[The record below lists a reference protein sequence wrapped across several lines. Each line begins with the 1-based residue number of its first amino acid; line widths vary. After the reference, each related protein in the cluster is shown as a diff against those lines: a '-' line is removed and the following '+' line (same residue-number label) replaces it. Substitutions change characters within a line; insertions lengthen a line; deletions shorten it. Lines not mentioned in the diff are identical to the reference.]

1 MKVDTSMALQNYQST
16 KTPKIEGYKDN
27 DAKLKEQTDAFEA
40 LIVKTMLST
49 AIKNEDP
56 LYPKEAGS
64 DIYHSMYLDTL
75 SESLSGSFGYSE
87 LLLGYLKE
95 QQAGKR

>member
-1 MKVDTSMALQNYQST
+1 MKVDTSNAIQSYQQS
-16 KTPKIEGYKDN
+16 KTPKIEHTSD
-27 DAKLKEQTDAFEA
+27 DAKLKAQTDAFEA
-40 LIVKTMLST
+40 LIVKTMLAT

-75 SESLSGSFGYSE
+75 SENLSGSFGYSE

>member
-1 MKVDTSMALQNYQST
+1 M
-16 KTPKIEGYKDN
+16 PKLEAKESDE
-27 DAKLKEQTDAFEA
+27 AKLKKQTDAFEA

-87 LLLGYLKE
+87 MLLAYLKE
-95 QQAGKR
+95 QQMGKR

>member
-1 MKVDTSMALQNYQST
+1 MRVDTSMALQSYQSS

>member
-1 MKVDTSMALQNYQST
+1 MKVDTSMALQNYQSS
-16 KTPKIEGYKDN
+16 KTPKIEDYKDN

>member
-1 MKVDTSMALQNYQST
+1 MLKVDTSLATFNA
-16 KTPKIEGYKDN
+16 KTPKVELRETDE
-27 DAKLKEQTDAFEA
+27 AKLKKQTDAFEA
-40 LIVKTMLST
+40 LIVKTMLSV

-75 SESLSGSFGYSE
+75 SENLSGSFGYSE
-87 LLLGYLKE
+87 LLLNYLKE
-95 QQAGKR
+95 QQLGKR

>member
-1 MKVDTSMALQNYQST
+1 MKIDSTATLQHYQGS
-16 KTPKIEGYKDN
+16 KMPKIENIN
-27 DAKLKEQTDAFEA
+27 DQSKLKAQTDAFEA
-40 LIVKTMLST
+40 LIVKTMLAT

-75 SESLSGSFGYSE
+75 AENLSGSFGYSE

>member
-1 MKVDTSMALQNYQST
+1 MKIDIDLRLMKTSIPQIKPKQSDDTR
-16 KTPKIEGYKDN
+16 
-27 DAKLKEQTDAFEA
+27 LKEQTDAFEA
-40 LIVKTMLST
+40 LIVKTMLAT

>member
-1 MKVDTSMALQNYQST
+1 MKMDTSLAIQSYQNT
-16 KTPKIEGYKDN
+16 KTPKIQNTND

-40 LIVKTMLST
+40 LLLKTMLAT

-56 LYPKEAGS
+56 LYPKQAGS
-64 DIYHSMYLDTL
+64 DVYHSMYLDTL

>member
-1 MKVDTSMALQNYQST
+1 MRVDTSLGLQAYEEG
-16 KTPKIEGYKDN
+16 KLPKIQPKLND

-40 LIVKTMLST
+40 LIVKTMLQT
-49 AIKNEDP
+49 AIKNDDP

-87 LLLGYLKE
+87 LLLSYLKE
-95 QQAGKR
+95 QQMGRR

>member
-1 MKVDTSMALQNYQST
+1 MKMDTSLAIQSYHNT
-16 KTPKIEGYKDN
+16 KTPKIQNTSD

-40 LIVKTMLST
+40 LLLKTMLAT

-56 LYPKEAGS
+56 LYPKQAGS
-64 DIYHSMYLDTL
+64 DVYHSMYLDTL

>member
-1 MKVDTSMALQNYQST
+1 MKVDTSMALQNYQSA

-27 DAKLKEQTDAFEA
+27 GAKLKEQTDAFEA

>member
-1 MKVDTSMALQNYQST
+1 MIKVDPSPVTFSSV
-16 KTPKIEGYKDN
+16 PKIESKEN
-27 DAKLKEQTDAFEA
+27 DEAKLKKQTDAFEA
-40 LIVKTMLST
+40 LIIKTMLAT
-49 AIKNEDP
+49 AITNEDP

-87 LLLGYLKE
+87 LLLNYLKE
-95 QQAGKR
+95 RKAGER

>member
-1 MKVDTSMALQNYQST
+1 MIKIDTSLATLHSVPT
-16 KTPKIEGYKDN
+16 IEAKESDE
-27 DAKLKEQTDAFEA
+27 AKLKKQTDAFEA
-40 LIVKTMLST
+40 LIIKTMLST
-49 AIKNEDP
+49 AITNEDP

-87 LLLGYLKE
+87 LLLNYLKE
-95 QQAGKR
+95 RQAGER

>member
-1 MKVDTSMALQNYQST
+1 MKVDTSVAIQAYQGS
-16 KTPKIEGYKDN
+16 KTPKIESYKN
-27 DAKLKEQTDAFEA
+27 DDVKLKEQTDAFEA

-75 SESLSGSFGYSE
+75 SESLSGNFGYSE
-87 LLLGYLKE
+87 LLLSYLKE

>member
-1 MKVDTSMALQNYQST
+1 MRVDTSVALQTYQSS
-16 KTPKIEGYKDN
+16 KAPKIQPQASD

-40 LIVKTMLST
+40 LILKTMLST

>member
-1 MKVDTSMALQNYQST
+1 MKMDTSLAIQSYQNN
-16 KTPKIEGYKDN
+16 KTPKIQNTSD

-40 LIVKTMLST
+40 LLLKTMLAT

-56 LYPKEAGS
+56 LYPKQAGS
-64 DIYHSMYLDTL
+64 DVYHSMYLDTL

-87 LLLGYLKE
+87 LLLVYLKE

>member
-1 MKVDTSMALQNYQST
+1 MKVDTSMALQNYQNS
-16 KTPKIEGYKDN
+16 KTPKIESYKDN

>member
-1 MKVDTSMALQNYQST
+1 MKIDTSLATLNSPM
-16 KTPKIEGYKDN
+16 PKIENKESDE
-27 DAKLKEQTDAFEA
+27 AKLKKQTDAFEA
-40 LIVKTMLST
+40 LIVKTMLSV
-49 AIKNEDP
+49 AIKNDDP

-75 SESLSGSFGYSE
+75 SENLSGSFGYSE

-95 QQAGKR
+95 QQEGKR

>member
-1 MKVDTSMALQNYQST
+1 MKIDTSPIIYNDQHN
-16 KTPKIEGYKDN
+16 KTPKINFTSN
-27 DAKLKEQTDAFEA
+27 DAKLKAQTDAFEA
-40 LIVKTMLST
+40 LIVKTMLAT

-75 SESLSGSFGYSE
+75 SQNLSGSFGYSE
-87 LLLGYLKE
+87 LLLSYLKE

>member
-1 MKVDTSMALQNYQST
+1 MKIDTSLATFNSNM
-16 KTPKIEGYKDN
+16 PKIETKESDEE
-27 DAKLKEQTDAFEA
+27 KLKKQTDAFEA

-87 LLLGYLKE
+87 LLLTYLKE
-95 QQAGKR
+95 QQMGKR

>member
-1 MKVDTSMALQNYQST
+1 MKIDTSLATFQTNVPRVE
-16 KTPKIEGYKDN
+16 PKEN
-27 DAKLKEQTDAFEA
+27 DEARLKKQTDAFEA
-40 LIVKTMLST
+40 LIVKTMLAT
-49 AIKNEDP
+49 AIKNDDP

-75 SESLSGSFGYSE
+75 SENLSGSFGYSE

-95 QQAGKR
+95 QQMGRR

>member
-1 MKVDTSMALQNYQST
+1 MKMDTSLAIQSYQNT
-16 KTPKIEGYKDN
+16 KTPKIQKTSD

-40 LIVKTMLST
+40 LLLKTMLAT

-56 LYPKEAGS
+56 LYPKQAGS
-64 DIYHSMYLDTL
+64 DVYHSMYLDTL

>member
-1 MKVDTSMALQNYQST
+1 MKIDTSPIIYNDQHN
-16 KTPKIEGYKDN
+16 KTPKISFTSN
-27 DAKLKEQTDAFEA
+27 DAKLKAQTDAFEA
-40 LIVKTMLST
+40 LIVKTMLAT

-75 SESLSGSFGYSE
+75 SQNLSGSFGYSE
-87 LLLGYLKE
+87 LLLSYLKE